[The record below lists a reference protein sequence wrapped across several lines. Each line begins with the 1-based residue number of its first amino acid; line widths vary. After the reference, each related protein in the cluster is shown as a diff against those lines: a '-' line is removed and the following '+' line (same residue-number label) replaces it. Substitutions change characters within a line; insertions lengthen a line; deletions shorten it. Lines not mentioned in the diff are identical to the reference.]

1 MRGAFRSRAG
11 MSAVWLAVL
20 LALLVSS
27 AQSAPPAHR
36 VAPRVK
42 TVGGSLTLTV
52 VNPSPACGEFTFAG
66 SCDFEPDAKVKVN
79 SARECRARD
88 VKVYRVDVPGLVTTP
103 GTTRRGVATTHLG
116 GRYTA
121 LYPGVPTNNPLYEPT
136 GGTKMSFRAVS
147 ARFKTFDNNN
157 PLRPMVCKALKT
169 AGVDEVAVPMPP
181 PPDI

>member
-1 MRGAFRSRAG
+1 
-11 MSAVWLAVL
+11 MSAVSLAVL
-20 LALLVSS
+20 VALVVAS
-27 AQSAPPAHR
+27 AQASPPAQR

-42 TVGGSLTLTV
+42 TVRGSLSLTV
-52 VNPSPACGEFTFAG
+52 TTPSPACGEFTYAG
-66 SCDFEPDAKVKVN
+66 SCDFEPTAKVKVN

-88 VKVYRVDVPGLVTTP
+88 VKIYRVDVRALVTTP

-121 LYPGVPTNNPLYEPT
+121 LYPGVPTNNPVYEPT

-147 ARFKTFDNNN
+147 ARFRAFEANN
-157 PLRPMVCKALKT
+157 PLRPVVCKALKT

-181 PPDI
+181 PPDF

>member
-1 MRGAFRSRAG
+1 MRRAFRARAG
-11 MSAVWLAVL
+11 ISAVWLAVL

-27 AQSAPPAHR
+27 AQSSPPPRRPAD
-36 VAPRVK
+36 RVK
-42 TVGGSLTLTV
+42 IVRGSLSLTV
-52 VNPSPACGEFTFAG
+52 TTPSPACGEFTYPG
-66 SCDFEPDAKVKVN
+66 SCDFEPDARVKVK

-88 VKVYRVDVPGLVTTP
+88 VKIYRVDVAALVTTP

-121 LYPGVPTNNPLYEPT
+121 LYPGQPTNNPVYEPT

-147 ARFKTFDNNN
+147 ARFKTFEASN
-157 PLRPMVCKALKT
+157 PLRPVVCKALKS

-181 PPDI
+181 PPDF